1 MFVIWLLKQ
10 RLIIPDHMPSL
21 RFGEAKKGSVT
32 QFHISDLVT
41 KQTTIQLNLM
51 LFLSSVTKTEGQ
63 GPDQVP
69 C

>member
-1 MFVIWLLKQ
+1 
-10 RLIIPDHMPSL
+10 MPSL

-32 QFHISDLVT
+32 QFHISDMVT

>member
-1 MFVIWLLKQ
+1 
-10 RLIIPDHMPSL
+10 MPSL

-51 LFLSSVTKTEGQ
+51 LFLSSVTKIEGQ